1 MKNSKIK
8 KYVVLAMFA
17 ALSFASLFVLH
28 IGGIGGFLS
37 FDVKD
42 AIILVASMII
52 NPFQGIVISLVVSLI
67 EMFAI
72 SSTQFWGFLMNFI
85 STAVFAAVGSSTYKY
100 APKIKKTMTG
110 AVIGLFASVVIT
122 TAVMIP
128 LNLIITP
135 IYTKLPISA
144 IASMI
149 IPLLLPFNALKAII
163 NASIVLIIYKP
174 ISIALKATGCI
185 EKSSESYKFS
195 KTTII
200 LSIIGL
206 LLIIAAVLTLIF
218 VFGGKIEWIV
228 PINN

>member
-1 MKNSKIK
+1 MKKLNLK
-8 KYVVLAMFA
+8 KFIVLAMFA

-42 AIILVASMII
+42 AIIMVASMIFD
-52 NPFQGIVISLVVSLI
+52 PFSGILIALLVSLI

-72 SSTQFWGFLMNFI
+72 STTQFWGFLMNFI
-85 STAVFAAVGSSTYKY
+85 STAVFAAVGSSVYKY

-110 AVIGLFASVVIT
+110 AVVGLFSSVVAT
-122 TAVMIP
+122 TAIMIP

-135 IYTKLPISA
+135 IYTGLHVSV

-149 IPLLLPFNALKAII
+149 LPLLLPFNALKSII

-174 ISIALKATGCI
+174 VSISLKATNCI
-185 EKSSESYKFS
+185 EKSKESYKLTKS
-195 KTTII
+195 TVV

-206 LLIIAAVLTLIF
+206 VTIIAAVLTLIF
-218 VFGGKIEWIV
+218 AFGGRFEWIV
-228 PINN
+228 TK